1 MKGEKAISLLIT
13 VAICSLSYTQISEPK
28 GDLLFE
34 DTIILDPLS
43 EWINIPS
50 PSENIWQVG
59 SPNKVFLDSSLSGK
73 AVLMTD
79 TINSYPAMT
88 DDYFLILIDH
98 PDDSYSWPE
107 GILSF
112 YHRFQT
118 DSLLDGGFI
127 EISYDEGASWKN
139 IIDDH
144 TNIYRAFTGLYS
156 ATDTIDSGIPA
167 FTGSTDGW
175 KYTEFHWIWIGL
187 TKSATYELE
196 GRPILKFR
204 FVSDGVDTG
213 KDGWLIDQIVFRG
226 YDFSGAVSD
235 QPSSTVDVYP
245 NPFADFL
252 NINISKGVGKSTFR
266 LYGSDGKILIQ
277 REISEGDTI
286 DTYALSTG
294 IYYYAIYKDNYPID
308 TGKLIKN

>member
-1 MKGEKAISLLIT
+1 MKSETAISLLIM
-13 VAICSLSYTQISEPK
+13 VAICSQSYTQISEPK

-34 DTIILDPLS
+34 DTITLDPLS

-50 PSENIWQVG
+50 PPENIWQVG

-79 TINSYPAMT
+79 TINSYTAMT

-112 YHRFQT
+112 YHRFQI

-175 KYTEFHWIWIGL
+175 KYTEFHWIWLGL

-196 GRPILKFR
+196 GQPILKFR

-213 KDGWLIDQIVFRG
+213 KDGWLIDQLVFRG

-245 NPFADFL
+245 NPFSEFL
-252 NINISKGVGKSTFR
+252 HINISKGVGKSTFR

-277 REISEGDTI
+277 REISEGDAI

-294 IYYYAIYKDNYPID
+294 IYYYAIYKDNYFID